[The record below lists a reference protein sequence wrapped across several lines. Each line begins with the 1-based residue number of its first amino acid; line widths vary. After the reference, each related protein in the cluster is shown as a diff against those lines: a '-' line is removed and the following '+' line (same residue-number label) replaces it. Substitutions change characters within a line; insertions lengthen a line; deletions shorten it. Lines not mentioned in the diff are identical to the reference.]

1 MELMRFGKCSNTFTE
16 EGLKRLIQ
24 FFLMNFGIILFMLLL
39 AFILII
45 GASNGSLSGVIYK
58 IISSWVI
65 TAAIWIIEILIIV
78 WLFWAFT
85 DMVLGQEE
93 FDKQHKIS
101 IIIASALL
109 IPSILYTRNNHRS
122 NYCCCYT
129 GLPFM
134 MNYSITLKFQA

>member
-1 MELMRFGKCSNTFTE
+1 MGLIGFGKRYNTFTE

-24 FFLMNFGIILFMLLL
+24 FF
-39 AFILII
+39 
-45 GASNGSLSGVIYK
+45 
-58 IISSWVI
+58 
-65 TAAIWIIEILIIV
+65 IIV

-85 DMVLGQEE
+85 DMVIGREE

-129 GLPFM
+129 GLSFT
-134 MNYSITLKFQA
+134 MNYSITLKFQF